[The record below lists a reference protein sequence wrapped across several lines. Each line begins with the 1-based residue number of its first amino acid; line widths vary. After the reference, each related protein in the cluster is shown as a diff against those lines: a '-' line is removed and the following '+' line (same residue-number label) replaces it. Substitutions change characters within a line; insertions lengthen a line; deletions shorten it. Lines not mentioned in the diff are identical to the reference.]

1 MCWTSQEN
9 RRGTIYR
16 LICELVHKR
25 SCRYSGQATFW
36 GLTANSKLDGRALS
50 PVPWIPFDNQTSARK
65 LHKFQPINLSFQ
77 RLFIAPQAIM
87 WSIPPMHKT
96 LEKKGLQKYPLI
108 CMVIVGLLLPWAAVA
123 QQGTFFNER
132 DDQYLLL
139 GLKRAKIIFESSRS
153 EYERLQGMYESK
165 LISKSELDKS
175 EVNFVEAEVNYQ
187 QQMLAVLFEA
197 QYVTV
202 QSAVKYEASGTG
214 STQRVSL
221 VIANAAAGGA
231 EFEQL
236 IEFED
241 DLWRSLQPD
250 VVHDVYVSLLND
262 DDAIIGLPYEV
273 KVDEL
278 HYGSPAEIDFSLLVD
293 TDIVSVNIIYGN
305 GSSRRLKVFLE
316 KDASVNKAVI
326 QSEQFSQEVELG
338 GTTDFA
344 MSIELFSGVSDT
356 FKLEAV
362 NLPAEINRYFLDSV
376 SGNRLSQFQFMEGIN
391 TRQIA
396 LRLFLP
402 ERPTQLVNMDIPI
415 PFYAVSIPRE
425 RAEEIGDLRNR
436 TLTLA
441 ELQALDV
448 GYTALELVPRG
459 LGEILVRAPQLF
471 HTISAGETV
480 QVSLEVVNEGTRRL
494 DNVQVEVD
502 APFNWVERVEPDLIS
517 RLDINQEG
525 KVELFITPP
534 ADIIQGRY
542 EVRVRTTSLSD
553 DLPIRGEDKTI
564 TVQIS
569 QDANV
574 YGTLILILLIVGLVL
589 GIVVFGIKLSRR

>member
-1 MCWTSQEN
+1 
-9 RRGTIYR
+9 
-16 LICELVHKR
+16 
-25 SCRYSGQATFW
+25 
-36 GLTANSKLDGRALS
+36 
-50 PVPWIPFDNQTSARK
+50 
-65 LHKFQPINLSFQ
+65 
-77 RLFIAPQAIM
+77 
-87 WSIPPMHKT
+87 MHK
-96 LEKKGLQKYPLI
+96 KYYRKGLHRYPFICLLI
-108 CMVIVGLLLPWAAVA
+108 AGLMLSVGAMA

-139 GLKRAKIIFESSRS
+139 GLKRAKVTFEAARTEYDRLQDLYSRELISRS
-153 EYERLQGMYESK
+153 D
-165 LISKSELDKS
+165 LDRS
-175 EVNFVEAEVNYQ
+175 EVNFIEAEVNYQ

-202 QSAVKYEASGTG
+202 QSAVKFEGTGTG
-214 STQRVSL
+214 STPGVSL

-231 EFEQL
+231 EFDQL
-236 IEFED
+236 VEFED
-241 DLWRSLQPD
+241 ELWRSLQPD
-250 VVHDVYVSLLND
+250 VVNDVYVSLMDN

-278 HYGSPAEIDFSLLVD
+278 HYGSPAQIDFSLLVD
-293 TDIVSVNIIYGN
+293 TDVVSVNIIYGN
-305 GSSRRLKVFLE
+305 GASRRLKVYLE

-338 GTTDFA
+338 GTTDYG

-362 NLPAEINRYFLDSV
+362 NLPAEINRYFLDSQ
-376 SGNRLSQFQFMEGIN
+376 SGNRLSQFQFMEGVN

-402 ERPTQLVNMDIPI
+402 ERPTQLVNMDEPI

-425 RAEEIGDLRNR
+425 RTEEIGDLRNR
-436 TLTLA
+436 TMTLA
-441 ELQALDV
+441 ELEALDV
-448 GYTALELVPRG
+448 GYTAMELVPRG

-471 HTISAGETV
+471 HTVSAGETV

-502 APFNWVERVEPDLIS
+502 SPFDWDDRVEPELVS
-517 RLDINQEG
+517 TLDINQENTID
-525 KVELFITPP
+525 LFITPP

-564 TVQIS
+564 TIQIA
-569 QDANV
+569 QEANV